1 MGGSL
6 ECPMQG
12 NHKGVPQLRILQ
24 HRQRQQLEATHV
36 LVSGGFICHRCSRQS
51 DFKKK
56 IEKERSN
63 LCPKIHTGALTRYA
77 SPLSPRERDGTN
89 GLTHVNESDTEVLSV
104 LKMTCEIMTY
114 DF

>member
-1 MGGSL
+1 
-6 ECPMQG
+6 MQG

-24 HRQRQQLEATHV
+24 HWQRQQLEATHV
-36 LVSGGFICHRCSRQS
+36 LVEVSYVIDVQS

-56 IEKERSN
+56 REKERSN

-104 LKMTCEIMTY
+104 LKLTCEIL
-114 DF
+114 